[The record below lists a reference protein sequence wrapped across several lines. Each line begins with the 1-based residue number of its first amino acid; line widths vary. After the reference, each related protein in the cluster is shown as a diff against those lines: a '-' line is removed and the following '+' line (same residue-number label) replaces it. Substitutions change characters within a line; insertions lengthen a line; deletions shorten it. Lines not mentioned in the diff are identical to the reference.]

1 MNLITFSHAS
11 LVFIY
16 HLAFPKYIKGCSKRM
31 YCFDFAFLHF
41 HFSLL
46 TLSILC
52 CPSCCESLVNAH
64 PVSWCLRLSYPR
76 TWVMCIVF
84 CGCQFKGK
92 RESIKIKGGGWC
104 AWDPWMPFSLT
115 SRFKTNN
122 WVFGIE
128 YSLVLKTT
136 TGKWKRWSAAIFEET
151 GTFYHTS
158 MSYCGFIWLY
168 MRYSLCITNPM
179 LNNWVWIFCHSWN
192 LATESIFLLNPN
204 KRGTH
209 SRPSSNARSHT
220 YSFLML
226 MEI

>member
-84 CGCQFKGK
+84 RGCQFKGT

-104 AWDPWMPFSLT
+104 AWDPWMPFPFET
-115 SRFKTNN
+115 SIKQVTEFL
-122 WVFGIE
+122 
-128 YSLVLKTT
+128 YCSLVLKTT
-136 TGKWKRWSAAIFEET
+136 GKWKNLEAQQFLRNLEHF
-151 GTFYHTS
+151 TS
-158 MSYCGFIWLY
+158 PPCCTVALSDFTRDIAYV
-168 MRYSLCITNPM
+168 SL
-179 LNNWVWIFCHSWN
+179 N
-192 LATESIFLLNPN
+192 LC
-204 KRGTH
+204 
-209 SRPSSNARSHT
+209 
-220 YSFLML
+220 
-226 MEI
+226 